1 MRRARA
7 LWEVFVLKF
16 EDALGRYRKRRLTAE
31 EAGELLGMSGRQF
44 RRMIERY
51 DEEGRDGLRD
61 RRLGKPSPRRAPAA
75 ELTRMQRLYQE
86 RYRDFTVKHFHEQL
100 QKRHGYTLCYT
111 VTRLSLQGA
120 GLVAKGKRGGPHR
133 KKRERRP
140 LPGMLLFQDG
150 SRHAWLDGRPELDLV
165 VTMDDAT
172 SELYAMRFVAEE
184 GTASSFL
191 GLAETIAKK
200 GLFRAFYTDR
210 GSHYFYT
217 PKAGGRVDKTKPTQV
232 GRALQQLGI
241 THIPSYSPEARGRME
256 RVFGTVQ
263 KRLPQELRLMKI
275 TTIEAAN
282 RYLREQFMPDYNA
295 RFAVPAAE
303 PGSAFIPYAGRPLED
318 VLSIQEDRQVGRDNC
333 VVWKGVALQI
343 PPQPHRHHYVKATV
357 RVHEYPDG
365 RLAIFDGPSCL
376 ARFDHN
382 GGPIN
387 APRAAQ
393 LRSARPACGFVD
405 NAAALPTTP
414 QAQQP
419 QKRTFN
425 VL

>member
-1 MRRARA
+1 MRRASA

-16 EDALGRYRKRRLTAE
+16 EDALGRYRQRRLTAE
-31 EAGELLGMSGRQF
+31 EAGELLGMSGRHF
-44 RRMIERY
+44 RRLIDRY
-51 DEEGRDGLRD
+51 EEEGREGLRD
-61 RRLGKPSPRRAPAA
+61 RRLGKVSPRRAPAA

-100 QKRHGYTLCYT
+100 QKRHGYKLGYT
-111 VTRLSLQGA
+111 VTRLSLQASGF
-120 GLVAKGKRGGPHR
+120 VVKSKRGGPHR

-150 SRHAWLDGRPELDLV
+150 STYRWIPALDRDLDLV
-165 VTMDDAT
+165 VVPDDAT
-172 SELYAMRFVAEE
+172 GAIYSAILVEQE

-200 GLFRAFYTDR
+200 GLFRALYTDR
-210 GSHYFYT
+210 GSHYFHT
-217 PKAGGRVDKTKPTQV
+217 PKAKGPVDKTKLTQV

-263 KRLPQELRLMKI
+263 KRLPQELGLEKI
-275 TTIEAAN
+275 TTVEAAN
-282 RYLREQFMPDYNA
+282 RYLRDHFVPDYNA

-303 PGSAFIPYAGRPLED
+303 PGSAFVPYAGRPLED

-333 VVWKGVALQI
+333 VVWKGLALQI
-343 PPQPHRHHYVKATV
+343 PPQRHRHHYVKATV

-376 ARFDHN
+376 ARFDRN
-382 GGPIN
+382 GKPIN
-387 APRAAQ
+387 ASRAA
-393 LRSARPACGFVD
+393 
-405 NAAALPTTP
+405 
-414 QAQQP
+414 
-419 QKRTFN
+419 
-425 VL
+425 